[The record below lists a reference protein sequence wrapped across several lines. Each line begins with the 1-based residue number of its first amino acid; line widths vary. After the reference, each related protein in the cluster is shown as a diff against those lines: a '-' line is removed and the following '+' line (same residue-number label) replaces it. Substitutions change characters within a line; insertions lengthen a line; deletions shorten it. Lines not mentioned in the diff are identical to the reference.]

1 MLSAVRVQV
10 SMVSLICASVMA
22 RSAAAAQQANSTLF
36 LAIFGLHAGGFL
48 LGYIA
53 SKVLG
58 MPEATARTNS
68 IEVGMQNSTLGASL
82 AMLHFADPLVAA
94 PCAISACMHSILGS
108 LIAGVWR
115 FTDRD
120 TKGAA
125 PAAAV

>member
-1 MLSAVRVQV
+1 
-10 SMVSLICASVMA
+10 MVALICASVMA
-22 RSAAAAQQANSTLF
+22 RSAEAAQQANLTLL

-48 LGYIA
+48 LGYVA

-58 MPEATARTNS
+58 MPEPTARTNS

-82 AMLHFADPLVAA
+82 AMMHFIDPLVAV

-115 FTDRD
+115 FTDKD
-120 TKGAA
+120 TKGDV